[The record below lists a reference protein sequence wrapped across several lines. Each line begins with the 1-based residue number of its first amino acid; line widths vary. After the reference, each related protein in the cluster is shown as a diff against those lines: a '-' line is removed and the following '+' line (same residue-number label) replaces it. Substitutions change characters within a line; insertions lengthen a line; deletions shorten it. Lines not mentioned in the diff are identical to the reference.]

1 MRTQRNLMTLLI
13 VGAALVATQA
23 RAVPAA
29 PMPDTLKW
37 SATTWQAANL
47 AEFRKV
53 LASGRRVRV
62 SGEVVDVSCYLQLGK
77 HGSAHTE
84 CATKCANNGQ
94 PLGLLTSGN
103 TLYVLFPEEH
113 HPRRDGQ
120 AEIRTTMIPLMG
132 KTVNVTGTATLVHG
146 MHGLF
151 LKGADLAEVS
161 VATGATG
168 AHQ

>member
-1 MRTQRNLMTLLI
+1 
-13 VGAALVATQA
+13 
-23 RAVPAA
+23 
-29 PMPDTLKW
+29 
-37 SATTWQAANL
+37 
-47 AEFRKV
+47 
-53 LASGRRVRV
+53 VRV

-77 HGSAHTE
+77 HGAAHTE

-94 PLGLLTSGN
+94 PLGLLTAGN

-120 AEIRTTMIPLMG
+120 AEIRTTMIPLLG
-132 KTVNVTGTATLVHG
+132 KTVNVSGTATLVRG
-146 MHGLF
+146 MHSLF

-161 VATGATG
+161 VAAGAAG